1 VFSYSSCIVGYSS
14 IATIGL
20 RPLPTIWV
28 GKRGVRF
35 VLPVTRNFAE
45 SLRWDW
51 PRRLLPAPD
60 LNSVERQNRAVLQL
74 LPPRNKHLE
83 VFSWLR

>member
-1 VFSYSSCIVGYSS
+1 MTDS
-14 IATIGL
+14 ILAVL
-20 RPLPTIWV
+20 S
-28 GKRGVRF
+28 
-35 VLPVTRNFAE
+35 VLPVIRNFAE

-60 LNSVERQNRAVLQL
+60 MNSVERQNRAVLG
-74 LPPRNKHLE
+74 LPARNKHLE